1 LNGKLYDIGYESQSK
16 RGTLRT
22 VGPGK
27 KDEVTM
33 GRFVS
38 TIRAASKRIAGRH
51 LTSIALAVSV
61 LAPNVAAADALQKAK
76 SAGRL
81 VVVTEMQFAPFDM
94 KVDGKYVG
102 VNKDILDEVGKEL
115 GLTMD
120 YVDLPWTSVL
130 PGLES
135 GKFDFVGAPINAT
148 KERMARY
155 AFTNPFAFS
164 GSAFMKRKGDTAI
177 TSPEDLKGQTVGVVK
192 ASAILRQVERFSET
206 TPVTIREYSD
216 NNQLYADLANGR
228 VTAAASSFA
237 NVSYAAKQRPEVF
250 EVVKPTFGIP
260 TYYGWISRNDE
271 DSKSLIAAVNVA
283 LAKVIADGR
292 MAAIQ
297 KKWFGEAYDLPA
309 AMPEPKI

>member
-1 LNGKLYDIGYESQSK
+1 
-16 RGTLRT
+16 
-22 VGPGK
+22 
-27 KDEVTM
+27 M
-33 GRFVS
+33 GSFVS
-38 TIRAASKRIAGRH
+38 TIRTAFKRSAGAHLASIV
-51 LTSIALAVSV
+51 LAVSV
-61 LAPNVAAADALQKAK
+61 LAPNIAAADALQKAK
-76 SAGRL
+76 SAGKL

-102 VNKDILDEVGKEL
+102 VNRDLFDEIGKEL
-115 GLTMD
+115 GLAMD

-148 KERMARY
+148 KERVTRY

-164 GSAFMKRKGDTAI
+164 GSAFMKRKGDAAVTK
-177 TSPEDLKGQTVGVVK
+177 PEDLKGQTVGVVK
-192 ASAILRQVERFSET
+192 SSAILRQVQRFNET

-216 NNQLYADLANGR
+216 NNQLYADLAIGR
-228 VTAAASSFA
+228 VTAAASSLA
-237 NVSYAAKQRPEVF
+237 NVSYAAQQRPDTF

-260 TYYGWISRNDE
+260 TYYGWIARNDE
-271 DSKSLIAAVNVA
+271 DSKSLIAAINVA

-309 AMPEPKI
+309 VMPEPQI